1 MAIRWSGM
9 STRRVTGWP
18 SRSPLTR
25 PEALARAAPRLNG
38 GLTEGGD
45 VRLPGPGGAVADLDR
60 DAAEPLRALADG
72 EVGGAAADH
81 VQVERPAGIGAA
93 DHDGVAVGGQPGPV
107 DGERQGLIL
116 RPGGRGVLAQA
127 ALEADGP
134 LLAEQPAGPALAG
147 VALGFSTVVSGWGH
161 RMNRRRCS

>member
-38 GLTEGGD
+38 CSPKMVTSAYPARM
-45 VRLPGPGGAVADLDR
+45 VPPQTSIATPPNPSA
-60 DAAEPLRALADG
+60 PLADG